1 MSSSRAIGAKMRAAL
16 GKQSSNVMLG
26 MYSAIL
32 AACPVRTGHLLNN
45 FILSTGVPNRSEV
58 DGSAVQAAGLADVE
72 SYDVAK
78 DGAKLYLTNNVEY
91 LRHVR
96 PFIAEAL
103 AGAPPAARRSSAFRA
118 VGRAAH
124 RQGR

>member
-1 MSSSRAIGAKMRAAL
+1 VSSSRAIGAKMRAAL
-16 GKQSSNVMLG
+16 SKQTSNVMLG
-26 MYSAIL
+26 MHDAIV
-32 AACPVRTGHLLNN
+32 AACPVRTGHLVSN
-45 FILSTGVPNRSEV
+45 FVLSVRGPYTDET
-58 DGSAVQAAGLADVE
+58 DGTSAQDAGRSAVE
-72 SYDVAK
+72 RYDIAR
-78 DGAKLYLTNNVEY
+78 DGAKIYLTNNVEY

-118 VGRAAH
+118 VGKTAF